1 MQQSL
6 IRNGDD
12 CVDTLAQFTQALI
25 RLLHSIIRIAG
36 RRGKPVA
43 VCGEMAGD
51 ALYAPLLLALG
62 LSELSLHPNTLLELR
77 RAIRNSDL
85 AALRARAPALLRARD
100 RASIEAW
107 VHASTPRG

>member
-1 MQQSL
+1 
-6 IRNGDD
+6 
-12 CVDTLAQFTQALI
+12 
-25 RLLHSIIRIAG
+25 
-36 RRGKPVA
+36 
-43 VCGEMAGD
+43 
-51 ALYAPLLLALG
+51 
-62 LSELSLHPNTLLELR
+62 LSLHPNTLLELR